1 VSGTQARGMASRV
14 ELEKLLLAALLV
26 WAVVA
31 SVIAANT
38 YRQAEELRSEL
49 SSARAALNSVESEL
63 RSLRARVVLVNVA
76 IDYGN
81 GTTKWFNYTPLPQGA
96 TVLTALLFATSRV
109 DYTYGAYGVYVK
121 SVDGVEERI
130 VSKNEG
136 YSWLWYTFKDGRW
149 EIGSVAADAY
159 KLSDGDTIMW
169 RYEHWK
175 F

>member
-1 VSGTQARGMASRV
+1 MGETQVRGVANRA
-14 ELEKLLLAALLV
+14 ELEKLLLVLLLA

-38 YRQAEELRSEL
+38 YWQAEELRSEL
-49 SSARAALNSVESEL
+49 SSAKAALSSAESEL
-63 RSLRARVVLVNVA
+63 RSLRARVVLINVA

-81 GTTKWFNYTPLPQGA
+81 GTVKWFNFTPLPQGA
-96 TVLTALLFATSRV
+96 TVLTALLCTASRV
-109 DYTYGAYGVYVK
+109 EYTYGAHGAYVN

-136 YSWLWYTFKDGRW
+136 YSWLWYIFEDGRW
-149 EIGSVAADAY
+149 EMGVVAADAY
-159 KLSDGDTIMW
+159 RLSDGDTIMW